1 MKDILF
7 NIKASYTKISNLC
20 NLRLF
25 LFAVL
30 FIISG
35 CQINQSVSILKEKLF
50 SETDELEQED
60 MKISKSS
67 KFVNKEIKE
76 SVKKK
81 EAEPNKQKIQENSL
95 ASKSMDNESKIDSTL
110 QQKESKDTGVIPL
123 KQLGQTRKTD
133 SKIVSFFTKF
143 FEDLDLDDSRDKK
156 LSSDSTFQKIETK
169 ENINSFRTEDDSI
182 VQLNKNSSEDISK
195 LELIEN
201 GSFSSESIRN
211 DLNQPTSPSEEI
223 EDEILKDNKVVE
235 EANESKKQSS
245 GYAFLNL
252 KKPEFKEKKIETDN
266 LVGLLLPLTGEK
278 SAAGNLVV
286 NSLRYSMLLRP
297 NELNFK
303 IYDTK
308 GTPRGAVNAAE
319 QGISNDVKTFIGPI
333 FSDETREVK
342 EYFQNKKKVT
352 FFSLSP
358 DLNNVSDNII
368 VSGQNPNDQVSCIT
382 KHIAKN
388 DSSNVLLIYHADKYG
403 YVIRN
408 SLLKN
413 VDDYGMFGVNIDFFE
428 IEADTDLNNEIK
440 KISRF
445 KERRQQLEN
454 EIIRI
459 ENNTDLEEQFKNN
472 EIKSL
477 ERMLTLG
484 SPFDSII
491 IASEGNR
498 LLEILSHLAFYDINS
513 ENSNIYGTSLWED
526 TNKKDNLFKG
536 TYYASSLKYM
546 DDEFVQNF
554 KNVFSKDPMS
564 FNYHMHD
571 LLDLVENYKTMSEKE
586 KSSLVFNGE
595 FTNSKIQSG
604 FLQRE
609 IYLKKIKRNEKY
621 EDVFNCRLNVI

>member
-1 MKDILF
+1 M
-7 NIKASYTKISNLC
+7 KASYTKIFNLC

-25 LFAVL
+25 LFVVL

-50 SETDELEQED
+50 SDGDELENEEK
-60 MKISKSS
+60 KISKSS
-67 KFVNKEIKE
+67 EFVNKEITE
-76 SVKKK
+76 SSKK
-81 EAEPNKQKIQENSL
+81 EESQKSNEKIEKDQLLIKSSDDKQEV
-95 ASKSMDNESKIDSTL
+95 DSTL
-110 QQKESKDTGVIPL
+110 LQEESNDTNVLPL
-123 KQLGQTRKTD
+123 KEMGQTRKTEN
-133 SKIVSFFTKF
+133 KIISFFTKF
-143 FEDLDLDDSRDKK
+143 FEDQDSEDSREKK
-156 LSSDSTFQKIETK
+156 FLKDPAIQKIETIAN
-169 ENINSFRTEDDSI
+169 ENSIRTEDDN
-182 VQLNKNSSEDISK
+182 LAEFNEDSSKDTSS
-195 LELIEN
+195 LEVDEID
-201 GSFSSESIRN
+201 SFASDRIRK
-211 DLNQPTSPSEEI
+211 DLNEMVSPSEKI
-223 EDEILKDNKVVE
+223 EDQILKDNKAAE
-235 EANESKKQSS
+235 EVNDNKNKSS

-278 SAAGNLVV
+278 SAAGNLVI

-297 NELNFK
+297 NQLNFK

-308 GTPRGAVNAAE
+308 GTPRGAVSAAE

-342 EYFQNKKKVT
+342 EHFQNKKKLT

-358 DLNNVSDNII
+358 DLNNVSENII
-368 VSGQNPNDQVSCIT
+368 VSGQNPNDQVSCIA

-388 DSSNVLLIYHADKYG
+388 DSSNVLLIYHSDKYG
-403 YVIRN
+403 YVIKN
-408 SLLKN
+408 SFLN
-413 VDDYGMFGVNIDFFE
+413 YINDFGMTGVNIDFFE
-428 IEADTDLNNEIK
+428 VGADTDLNNEIK

-445 KERRQQLEN
+445 KERKQQLEN
-454 EIIRI
+454 EIMRI
-459 ENNTDLEEQFKNN
+459 KNNTDLEEQFKET

-491 IASEGNR
+491 IASEGDR

-526 TNKKDNLFKG
+526 TNKKDYLFKG
-536 TYYASSLKYM
+536 TYYASSLKYR

-571 LLDLVENYKTMSEKE
+571 LLDLVENYKIMNETEK
-586 KSSLVFNGE
+586 KSLVFNGE

-609 IYLKKIKRNEKY
+609 IYLKRIKKNRKSEG
-621 EDVFNCRLNVI
+621 VFSCRLNVI

>member
-1 MKDILF
+1 MQ
-7 NIKASYTKISNLC
+7 ASYTKIFNLC

-35 CQINQSVSILKEKLF
+35 CQIDQSVSILKEKLF
-50 SETDELEQED
+50 SDTDELETDEK
-60 MKISKSS
+60 KISKSLEFE
-67 KFVNKEIKE
+67 KKELKE
-76 SVKKK
+76 SSKNKVSQQNNEKTQEDRLAVKSTNYK
-81 EAEPNKQKIQENSL
+81 
-95 ASKSMDNESKIDSTL
+95 SKIDLTL
-110 QQKESKDTGVIPL
+110 QQKELKDTNVLPL
-123 KQLGQTRKTD
+123 KKMGQTKKTD
-133 SKIVSFFTKF
+133 KKIISFFTKF
-143 FEDLDLDDSRDKK
+143 FEGNNSEDFRDKD
-156 LSSDSTFQKIETK
+156 LPNDSNIQKIETK
-169 ENINSFRTEDDSI
+169 VNKNSLRTESDKLA
-182 VQLNKNSSEDISK
+182 QLNKDSQENTGKSEI
-195 LELIEN
+195 LE
-201 GSFSSESIRN
+201 GDSFSSENIQK
-211 DLNQPTSPSEEI
+211 DLNDVEYPSEEV
-223 EDEILKDNKVVE
+223 EDAIAKNNSVVE
-235 EANESKKQSS
+235 EVNDSKKKSS

-252 KKPEFKEKKIETDN
+252 KKPELKEKKIETDN

-278 SAAGNLVV
+278 SAAGNLVI

-297 NELNFK
+297 NQLNFK

-319 QGISNDVKTFIGPI
+319 QAISNDVKTFIGPI

-342 EYFQNKKKVT
+342 EHFQNNRRLT

-358 DLNNVSDNII
+358 DLNNVSENII
-368 VSGQNPNDQVSCIT
+368 VSGQIPNDQMSCIT
-382 KHIAKN
+382 KHIATN
-388 DSSNVLLIYHADKYG
+388 DNSNVLLIYHPDKYG
-403 YVIRN
+403 YVIKN
-408 SLLKN
+408 SFLN
-413 VDDYGMFGVNIDFFE
+413 YVNDFGMMGVNIEFFE
-428 IEADTDLNNEIK
+428 VEADTDLNNEIK

-445 KERRQQLEN
+445 NERKQKLEN
-454 EIIRI
+454 EIMNI
-459 ENNTDLEEQFKNN
+459 ENNTDLEDQFKKS

-536 TYYASSLKYM
+536 TFYASSLKYR
-546 DDEFVQNF
+546 DDEFVKNF

-571 LLDLVENYKTMSEKE
+571 LLDLVANYKTVSEKE
-586 KSSLVFNGE
+586 KKSLVFNGE
-595 FTNSKIQSG
+595 FTKSKIQSG

-609 IYLKKIKRNEKY
+609 IYLKKIKRNRKSE
-621 EDVFNCRLNVI
+621 EVFNCRLNVI

>member
-1 MKDILF
+1 M
-7 NIKASYTKISNLC
+7 KASYTKISNLY

-25 LFAVL
+25 LFLVL
-30 FIISG
+30 FISSG

-50 SETDELEQED
+50 SDTNELEKEENE
-60 MKISKSS
+60 ISKSS
-67 KFVNKEIKE
+67 D
-76 SVKKK
+76 VKKK
-81 EAEPNKQKIQENSL
+81 EVEESSIVEKPDNKEVEKDEISFELKEDKIKKKETL
-95 ASKSMDNESKIDSTL
+95 DKKKSEETRVLRI
-110 QQKESKDTGVIPL
+110 KEM
-123 KQLGQTRKTD
+123 GQTRETE

-143 FEDLDLDDSRDKK
+143 FVDDEDVSEDKK
-156 LSSDSTFQKIETK
+156 PYNTSTIQEIESKTDEKTENNFSQRNKDSSEGMKNTESFDSDSFPNADVSKDFTGFEDPESSAEEIKDESYT
-169 ENINSFRTEDDSI
+169 NEDDNE
-182 VQLNKNSSEDISK
+182 VKESE
-195 LELIEN
+195 
-201 GSFSSESIRN
+201 
-211 DLNQPTSPSEEI
+211 
-223 EDEILKDNKVVE
+223 
-235 EANESKKQSS
+235 KKPS

-252 KKPEFKEKKIETDN
+252 KKPELKEKKIEKDN

-278 SAAGNLVV
+278 SAAGNLVI

-297 NELNFK
+297 NQLNFK
-303 IYDTK
+303 IFDTK
-308 GTPRGAVNAAE
+308 GTPKGAVSAAE
-319 QGISNDVKTFIGPI
+319 QGISNNVKTFIGPI

-342 EYFQNKKKVT
+342 EHFENKKRLT

-358 DLNNVSDNII
+358 DLNNVSENII
-368 VSGQNPNDQVSCIT
+368 VSGQNPNDQISCIT

-388 DSSNVLLIYHADKYG
+388 DNKDVLLIHHADKYG

-408 SLLKN
+408 SFLN
-413 VDDYGMFGVNIDFFE
+413 YVNDFGMMGINIEFFE
-428 IEADTDLNNEIK
+428 VDENTDLNDNIK

-445 KERRQQLEN
+445 NERKLQLEN
-454 EIIRI
+454 EIMKIK
-459 ENNTDLEEQFKNN
+459 NNRDLEEEFKNS

-491 IASEGNR
+491 IASEGDR

-513 ENSNIYGTSLWED
+513 ENSDIYGTSLWED

-536 TYYASSLKYM
+536 TYYASSLKYK

-571 LLDLVENYKTMSEKE
+571 LLDLVESYKIMSEKD
-586 KSSLVFNGE
+586 KTNLVFNGE
-595 FTNSKIQSG
+595 FTKSKIKSG

-609 IYLKKIKRNEKY
+609 IYLKRIKKNKNTE
-621 EDVFNCRLNVI
+621 EVFNCRLNVI

>member
-1 MKDILF
+1 M
-7 NIKASYTKISNLC
+7 
-20 NLRLF
+20 
-25 LFAVL
+25 
-30 FIISG
+30 
-35 CQINQSVSILKEKLF
+35 
-50 SETDELEQED
+50 
-60 MKISKSS
+60 
-67 KFVNKEIKE
+67 
-76 SVKKK
+76 
-81 EAEPNKQKIQENSL
+81 
-95 ASKSMDNESKIDSTL
+95 
-110 QQKESKDTGVIPL
+110 
-123 KQLGQTRKTD
+123 GQTRETE

-143 FEDLDLDDSRDKK
+143 FVDDVNGSGDKK
-156 LSSDSTFQKIETK
+156 TSNSSTIQKNKIKANKNK
-169 ENINSFRTEDDSI
+169 ENNLPE
-182 VQLNKNSSEDISK
+182 LNKVSSEDINKAETVNSNSLSK
-195 LELIEN
+195 VDIIKDFKDVEN
-201 GSFSSESIRN
+201 SAER
-211 DLNQPTSPSEEI
+211 I
-223 EDEILKDNKVVE
+223 EDESFTDNRVDE
-235 EANESKKQSS
+235 EINKSEKNPSD
-245 GYAFLNL
+245 YAFLNL

-278 SAAGNLVV
+278 SAAGNLVI

-297 NELNFK
+297 NQLNFK
-303 IYDTK
+303 IFDTK
-308 GTPRGAVNAAE
+308 GTPGGAINAAE
-319 QGISNDVKTFIGPI
+319 QGISNNVKTFIGPI

-342 EYFQNKKKVT
+342 EHFKNKKRLT

-358 DLNNVSDNII
+358 DLNNVSENII

-388 DSSNVLLIYHADKYG
+388 DSKNLLLIYHADKYG

-408 SLLKN
+408 SFIN
-413 VDDYGMFGVNIDFFE
+413 YVNDFGIMGVNIEFFE
-428 IEADTDLNNEIK
+428 VARNTDLNENIK

-445 KERRQQLEN
+445 NERKLELEN
-454 EIIRI
+454 EIMKIK
-459 ENNTDLEEQFKNN
+459 NNRDLEEEFKKS

-491 IASEGNR
+491 IASEGDR

-536 TYYASSLKYM
+536 TYYASSLKYK

-571 LLDLVENYKTMSEKE
+571 LLDLVESYKIMSEKE
-586 KSSLVFNGE
+586 KINAVFNGE

-609 IYLKKIKRNEKY
+609 IYLKRVKKNENS
-621 EDVFNCRLNVI
+621 EEVFSCRLNVI

>member
-1 MKDILF
+1 MQ
-7 NIKASYTKISNLC
+7 ASYTKIFNLC

-35 CQINQSVSILKEKLF
+35 CQIDQSVSILKEKLF
-50 SETDELEQED
+50 SDTDELETDEK
-60 MKISKSS
+60 KISKSLEFE
-67 KFVNKEIKE
+67 KKELKE
-76 SVKKK
+76 SSKNKVSQQNNEKTQEDRLAVKSTNYK
-81 EAEPNKQKIQENSL
+81 
-95 ASKSMDNESKIDSTL
+95 SKIDLTL
-110 QQKESKDTGVIPL
+110 QQKELKDTNVLPL
-123 KQLGQTRKTD
+123 KKMGQTKKTD
-133 SKIVSFFTKF
+133 KKIISFFTKF
-143 FEDLDLDDSRDKK
+143 FEGNNSEDFRDKD
-156 LSSDSTFQKIETK
+156 LPNDSNIQKIETK
-169 ENINSFRTEDDSI
+169 VNKNSLRTESDKLA
-182 VQLNKNSSEDISK
+182 QLNKDSQENTGKSEI
-195 LELIEN
+195 IE
-201 GSFSSESIRN
+201 GDSFSSENIQK
-211 DLNQPTSPSEEI
+211 DLNDVEYPSEEV
-223 EDEILKDNKVVE
+223 EDAIAKNNSVVE
-235 EANESKKQSS
+235 EVNDSKKKSS

-252 KKPEFKEKKIETDN
+252 KKPELKEKKIETDN

-278 SAAGNLVV
+278 SAAGNLVI

-297 NELNFK
+297 NQLNFK

-319 QGISNDVKTFIGPI
+319 QAISNDVKTFIGPI

-342 EYFQNKKKVT
+342 EHFQNNRRLT

-358 DLNNVSDNII
+358 DLNNVSENII
-368 VSGQNPNDQVSCIT
+368 VSGQIPNDQMSCIT
-382 KHIAKN
+382 KHIATN
-388 DSSNVLLIYHADKYG
+388 DNSNVLLIYHPDKYG
-403 YVIRN
+403 YVIKN
-408 SLLKN
+408 SFLN
-413 VDDYGMFGVNIDFFE
+413 YVNDFGMMGVNIEFFE
-428 IEADTDLNNEIK
+428 VEADTDLNNEIK

-445 KERRQQLEN
+445 NERKQKLEN
-454 EIIRI
+454 EIMNI
-459 ENNTDLEEQFKNN
+459 ENNTDLEDQFKKS

-536 TYYASSLKYM
+536 TFYASSLKYR
-546 DDEFVQNF
+546 DDEFVKNF
-554 KNVFSKDPMS
+554 KNVFSKDPIS

-571 LLDLVENYKTMSEKE
+571 LLDLVANYKTVSEKE
-586 KSSLVFNGE
+586 KKSLVFNGE
-595 FTNSKIQSG
+595 FTKSKIQSG

-609 IYLKKIKRNEKY
+609 IYLKKIKRNRKSE
-621 EDVFNCRLNVI
+621 EVFNCRLNVI

>member
-1 MKDILF
+1 M
-7 NIKASYTKISNLC
+7 KASYTKILNLC

-25 LFAVL
+25 LFAGL

-35 CQINQSVSILKEKLF
+35 CQIDQSVSIIKEKLF
-50 SETDELEQED
+50 SNTDELEKEEK
-60 MKISKSS
+60 KISKSS
-67 KFVNKEIKE
+67 EFENKEAKE
-76 SVKKK
+76 SPKKNELEQK
-81 EAEPNKQKIQENSL
+81 NGKIQKEL
-95 ASKSMDNESKIDSTL
+95 QAVKSKDDKPKIVSTL
-110 QQKESKDTGVIPL
+110 QKKESRETGLLPL
-123 KQLGQTRKTD
+123 KEMGQTRQTE
-133 SKIVSFFTKF
+133 SKIVSFFTKL
-143 FEDLDLDDSRDKK
+143 FEDDDSDVTRDEKF
-156 LSSDSTFQKIETK
+156 STDSTIQKIETK
-169 ENINSFRTEDDSI
+169 ANKNAFRTEKDDLA
-182 VQLNKNSSEDISK
+182 QFNKDSSVDTSNSEV
-195 LELIEN
+195 LES
-201 GSFSSESIRN
+201 GFSSRERVREDSN
-211 DLNQPTSPSEEI
+211 DLAYTSEEV
-223 EDEILKDNKVVE
+223 EDEIVRDNQAVE
-235 EANESKKQSS
+235 EVKESKKKSP

-278 SAAGNLVV
+278 SAAGNLVI

-297 NELNFK
+297 NQLNFK
-303 IYDTK
+303 IFDTK
-308 GTPRGAVNAAE
+308 GTPKGAVSAAE

-342 EYFQNKKKVT
+342 EHFQNKRRLT

-358 DLNNVSDNII
+358 DLNNVSENII
-368 VSGQNPNDQVSCIT
+368 VSGQNPDDQISCIT

-388 DSSNVLLIYHADKYG
+388 DSNNVLLIHHADKYG
-403 YVIRN
+403 HVIKKSFLNYVNDFR
-408 SLLKN
+408 
-413 VDDYGMFGVNIDFFE
+413 MMGVNIDFFE
-428 IEADTDLNNEIK
+428 VEAETDLNNEIK
-440 KISRF
+440 KLSRF
-445 KERRQQLEN
+445 KERKLELEN
-454 EIIRI
+454 EIMKIK
-459 ENNTDLEEQFKNN
+459 NNTELEEQFKNS

-491 IASEGNR
+491 IASEGDR

-536 TYYASSLKYM
+536 TYYASSLKYS

-571 LLDLVENYKTMSEKE
+571 LLDLVANYKVMSEKE
-586 KSSLVFNGE
+586 KKSLVFNGE

-609 IYLKKIKRNEKY
+609 IYLKKIKKNKKS

>member
-1 MKDILF
+1 MQ
-7 NIKASYTKISNLC
+7 ASYTKIFNLC

-35 CQINQSVSILKEKLF
+35 CQIDQSVSILKEKLF
-50 SETDELEQED
+50 SDTDELETDEK
-60 MKISKSS
+60 KISKSLEFE
-67 KFVNKEIKE
+67 KKELKE
-76 SVKKK
+76 SSKNKVSQQNNEKTQEDRLEVKSTNYK
-81 EAEPNKQKIQENSL
+81 
-95 ASKSMDNESKIDSTL
+95 SKIDLTL
-110 QQKESKDTGVIPL
+110 QQKELKDTNILPL
-123 KQLGQTRKTD
+123 KKMGQTKKTD
-133 SKIVSFFTKF
+133 KKIISFFTKF
-143 FEDLDLDDSRDKK
+143 FEGNNSEDFRDKD
-156 LSSDSTFQKIETK
+156 LPNDSNIQKIETK
-169 ENINSFRTEDDSI
+169 VNKNSLRTESDKLA
-182 VQLNKNSSEDISK
+182 QLNKDSQENTGKSEI
-195 LELIEN
+195 LE
-201 GSFSSESIRN
+201 GDSFSSENIQK
-211 DLNQPTSPSEEI
+211 DLNDVEYPSEEV
-223 EDEILKDNKVVE
+223 EDAIAKNNSVVE
-235 EANESKKQSS
+235 EVNDSKKKSS

-252 KKPEFKEKKIETDN
+252 KKPELKEKKIETDN

-278 SAAGNLVV
+278 SAAGNLVI

-297 NELNFK
+297 NQLNFK

-319 QGISNDVKTFIGPI
+319 QAISNDVKTFIGPI

-342 EYFQNKKKVT
+342 EHFQNNRRLT

-358 DLNNVSDNII
+358 DLNNVSENII
-368 VSGQNPNDQVSCIT
+368 VSGQIPNDQMSCIT
-382 KHIAKN
+382 KHIATN
-388 DSSNVLLIYHADKYG
+388 DNSNVLLIYHPDKYG
-403 YVIRN
+403 YVIKN
-408 SLLKN
+408 SFLN
-413 VDDYGMFGVNIDFFE
+413 YVNDFGMMGVNIEFFE
-428 IEADTDLNNEIK
+428 VEADTDLNNEIK

-445 KERRQQLEN
+445 NERKQKLEN
-454 EIIRI
+454 EIMNI
-459 ENNTDLEEQFKNN
+459 ENNTDLEDQFKKS

-536 TYYASSLKYM
+536 TFYASSLKYR
-546 DDEFVQNF
+546 DDEFVKNF

-571 LLDLVENYKTMSEKE
+571 LLDLVANYKTVSEKE
-586 KSSLVFNGE
+586 KKSLVFNGE
-595 FTNSKIQSG
+595 FTKSKIQSG

-609 IYLKKIKRNEKY
+609 IYLKKIKRNRKSE
-621 EDVFNCRLNVI
+621 EVFNCRLNVI